1 MEEVKFSNRK
11 LKEVAGC
18 FPTGVCVVSVFRPD
32 GKVQAMTASS
42 FLSVSLSPA
51 LVLFSVV
58 KNNQMAAQ
66 LEEGMSL
73 GISFLTEE
81 MTSISNHFANIDPM
95 DSPPLFVTKSAAPVL
110 ENVHAWYATK
120 IQQLIPAGDHYLVL
134 CAVADLHAESSK
146 SPLVYYQGY
155 KKINPS

>member
-1 MEEVKFSNRK
+1 MEEVKFDSRK

-18 FPTGVCVVSVFRPD
+18 FPTGVCVVSVFRSD
-32 GKVQAMTASS
+32 GSVQGMTASS

-58 KNNQMAAQ
+58 KNNQMASH
-66 LEEGMSL
+66 LDVGMPL
-73 GISFLTEE
+73 GISILTDQ
-81 MTSISNHFANIDPM
+81 MTPVSNHFAKIEPM
-95 DSPPLFVTKSAAPVL
+95 DNPPSFVTKSAAPVL

-134 CAVADLHAESSK
+134 CAVNDLEAETSRA
-146 SPLVYYQGY
+146 PLVYYQGY
-155 KKINPS
+155 KKINPT

>member
-1 MEEVKFSNRK
+1 MEDVKFNSRK

-32 GKVQAMTASS
+32 GMVQGMTASS

-58 KNNQMAAQ
+58 KENQMATQ
-66 LEEGMSL
+66 LEEGMPL
-73 GISFLTEE
+73 GISILTEE
-81 MTSISNHFANIDPM
+81 MSSISNHFANIDLM
-95 DSPPLFVTKSAAPVL
+95 DNPPLFTTKSAAPVL
-110 ENVHAWYATK
+110 KNVHAWYTTK

-134 CAVADLHAESSK
+134 CAVTDLDAEISK
-146 SPLVYYQGY
+146 APLIYYQGY